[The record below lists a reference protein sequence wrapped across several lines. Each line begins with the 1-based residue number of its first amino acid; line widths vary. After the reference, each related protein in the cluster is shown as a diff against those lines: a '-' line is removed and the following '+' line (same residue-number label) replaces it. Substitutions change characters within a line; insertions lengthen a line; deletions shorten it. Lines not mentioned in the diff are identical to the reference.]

1 MTGMETACWTP
12 SHPLDLSL
20 TIERCSRRGP
30 NLLEAVSHG
39 YLYRTTCGGAP
50 YRIRQLPGG
59 DIEVGAPY
67 GLDAAVA
74 ESQYRLGETLP
85 VEPLQE
91 VAERVPAVADQLRR
105 TPGSRP
111 SINPA
116 VTESLVSSICSQ
128 QVNMR
133 WSALTL
139 GRLVERY
146 GAPLEMEGVRIW
158 RFPEAERLAEADP
171 EEIRA
176 MQFSTRKSEYIVGL
190 AKASAAGGL
199 DGLEHDSSERV
210 IKRITAIRGLGLW
223 TAEWFLA
230 RSLARPDAIAAGD
243 LGVRKVVSRYAANV
257 DEVMPESDVRAA
269 VESWGDGGNWAVHLL
284 LERWTDDSV
293 RQKRRKSR
301 GASRGP

>member
-1 MTGMETACWTP
+1 
-12 SHPLDLSL
+12 
-20 TIERCSRRGP
+20 
-30 NLLEAVSHG
+30 
-39 YLYRTTCGGAP
+39 
-50 YRIRQLPGG
+50 
-59 DIEVGAPY
+59 
-67 GLDAAVA
+67 
-74 ESQYRLGETLP
+74 
-85 VEPLQE
+85 
-91 VAERVPAVADQLRR
+91 
-105 TPGSRP
+105 
-111 SINPA
+111 
-116 VTESLVSSICSQ
+116 
-128 QVNMR
+128 MR
-133 WSALTL
+133 WAALTL

-146 GAPLEMEGVRIW
+146 GAPLELEGVRIW

-190 AKASAAGGL
+190 AKASAAGDL